1 MNGAPSEKERREVY
15 LDNSATT
22 ALSPVAAAAVRD
34 AYAVYGNPSSPHAAG
49 VAAAKLL
56 ADSRAKLL
64 RAAAGGDIPPAGEI
78 AVFTGSGSEANNLA
92 IAGAGLKKRHFDS
105 NRIIITDS
113 EHPSVANTA
122 SRLAGFGFETA
133 EIPTRGGVIDRD
145 ALRSELKRGAAIV
158 SLMLVNNE
166 TGARYDIEDIAA
178 EVRKLAPSAF
188 LHCDAVQGFT
198 RTALPLSC
206 VDAVSVSA
214 HKIHGPK
221 GVGCLF
227 VSPSVISKKLLSP
240 VIFGGGQESGL
251 RSGTE
256 NVPGIAGFA
265 AAAAEAAENAV
276 TDGKR
281 LSELNSELICGVT
294 AAGARANLPPRR
306 VDHILSVT
314 LPGIRS
320 QTMLNF
326 LSDRGIY
333 ISAGSACSSKDR
345 KISRALKA
353 FGLPDDEA
361 ECTVRVSLSAYNTE
375 EDVSDFIAAVKA
387 GISSLLRMRV
397 KHRWF

>member
-1 MNGAPSEKERREVY
+1 M
-15 LDNSATT
+15 
-22 ALSPVAAAAVRD
+22 
-34 AYAVYGNPSSPHAAG
+34 
-49 VAAAKLL
+49 
-56 ADSRAKLL
+56 
-64 RAAAGGDIPPAGEI
+64 
-78 AVFTGSGSEANNLA
+78 
-92 IAGAGLKKRHFDS
+92 
-105 NRIIITDS
+105 
-113 EHPSVANTA
+113 
-122 SRLAGFGFETA
+122 
-133 EIPTRGGVIDRD
+133 
-145 ALRSELKRGAAIV
+145 
-158 SLMLVNNE
+158 
-166 TGARYDIEDIAA
+166 
-178 EVRKLAPSAF
+178 
-188 LHCDAVQGFT
+188 
-198 RTALPLSC
+198 
-206 VDAVSVSA
+206 SA

-227 VSPSVISKKLLSP
+227 VAPSVISKKLLSP

-276 TDGKR
+276 SDGKR
-281 LSELNSELICGVT
+281 LSELNAQLICGVT

-333 ISAGSACSSKDR
+333 VSAGSACSSKDR

-353 FGLPDDEA
+353 FGLPDEEA
-361 ECTVRVSLSAYNTE
+361 ECTVRVSLSVYNTE
-375 EDVSDFIAAVKA
+375 EDVSDFLAAMKA